1 MTIACPQC
9 AVPAAY
15 SAEPVASSGRMMRC
29 ARCGTSWLA
38 RLQGEDPFGSD
49 RRSPQLRRG
58 QPRFQRIVEH
68 AEPDFGDTA
77 PPKTFGRAGAARP
90 DAKAKA
96 GLRLKPALSHGL
108 AAWSGAGLAIVLA
121 ALVTATLFHSSNVDA
136 AVETG
141 AGKFSGLE
149 VRMVDEGLKVV
160 KDGRAVAVN
169 GMITNRSEAVLD
181 VPAVRVSLKAKGT
194 ELYTWTVEPTTTRLA
209 AGGSIQFKSA
219 LAAPPAGIDEVAF
232 RLADR
237 REIIVGMR

>member
-1 MTIACPQC
+1 
-9 AVPAAY
+9 
-15 SAEPVASSGRMMRC
+15 MMRC

-49 RRSPQLRRG
+49 RRSPQLRHG

-77 PPKTFGRAGAARP
+77 PRKTFGKAGAARP
-90 DAKAKA
+90 NARAAA
-96 GLRLKPALSHGL
+96 GLRLKPAVSRGL

-136 AVETG
+136 AADT
-141 AGKFSGLE
+141 GKFSGLE
-149 VRMVDEGLKVV
+149 VRMIDQGLKVV

-169 GMITNRSEAVLD
+169 GMITNRSNAALD
-181 VPAVRVSLKAKGT
+181 VPAVRVSLKANGT